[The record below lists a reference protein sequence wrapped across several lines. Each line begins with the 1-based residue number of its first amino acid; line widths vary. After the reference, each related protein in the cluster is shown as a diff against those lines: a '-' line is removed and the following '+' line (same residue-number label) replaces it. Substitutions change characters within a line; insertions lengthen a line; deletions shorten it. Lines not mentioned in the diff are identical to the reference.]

1 MTNRRFRKRLAMI
14 LSAAML
20 TLSMPGYILAEDQQT
35 EIIFDNRNED
45 VDGTPETEVPEQKP
59 TEPETQMLT
68 LSMPGY
74 ILAEDQQTE
83 IIFDNRNE
91 DVDGTPETEVPEQ
104 KPTEPETQAP
114 TEPETQ
120 APTEPETQKPTESE
134 TQPPTESETQAPIES
149 ETQAPTELETQ
160 APTESETQPTEPE
173 TQKPTESETQPPTE
187 SETQA
192 PIESETQ
199 APTELE
205 TQAPTESETQKPSE
219 PMTESEAETESEI
232 EKETEKE
239 TEKEKTERETEKETE
254 KEEKVPGFSPSEPM
268 TESEAETESEIEKET
283 EKETEKEKTERETE
297 KETEKEE
304 KVPGFSVD
312 PSAYPAVN
320 ITENTLEIYRY
331 LVEKM
336 GLNHAAACGILANI
350 QMESNFNQLAI
361 GDGGTSFGICQW
373 HLSRL
378 SNLKMGLNHA
388 AACGI
393 LANIQMESNFNQ
405 LAIGDG
411 GTSFGICQWHL
422 SRLSNLM
429 GVCTSL
435 GLDYRTVEGQLVYL
449 EYELNSGYTNVLNY
463 IRSVPNT
470 AQGAYDAA
478 YYWCMYFEMPSQ
490 TEARSVQRGNLA
502 MHEYF
507 PQSFNLEKIEKEAY
521 FYETADNVNVRKKP
535 GMEAEVLE
543 VLPKGTTLDV
553 RKKAGEWYCISYKE
567 GEAYVKCEFVKM
579 ISSSKENVEKEEMIK
594 QALEENAVFVKK
606 NTQEMQ
612 MDLMNQ
618 GMELS
623 ILKQISRAEAENEK
637 N

>member
-14 LSAAML
+14 LSAA
-20 TLSMPGYILAEDQQT
+20 
-35 EIIFDNRNED
+35 
-45 VDGTPETEVPEQKP
+45 
-59 TEPETQMLT
+59 MLT

-160 APTESETQPTEPE
+160 APTESETQ
-173 TQKPTESETQPPTE
+173 K
-187 SETQA
+187 
-192 PIESETQ
+192 
-199 APTELE
+199 
-205 TQAPTESETQKPSE
+205 
-219 PMTESEAETESEI
+219 
-232 EKETEKE
+232 
-239 TEKEKTERETEKETE
+239 
-254 KEEKVPGFSPSEPM
+254 PSEPM

-331 LVEKM
+331 LVE
-336 GLNHAAACGILANI
+336 
-350 QMESNFNQLAI
+350 E
-361 GDGGTSFGICQW
+361 
-373 HLSRL
+373 
-378 SNLKMGLNHA
+378 MGLNHA

-478 YYWCMYFEMPSQ
+478 YYWCMHFEMPSQ

-507 PQSFNLEKIEKEAY
+507 LQSFNLEKIEKEAY
-521 FYETADNVNVRKKP
+521 FYETADNVNVRKEP